1 MLFGVSLVH
10 RDQALKAHDKGYE
23 LERQAASYCKKSRFF
38 IVNMWKFFAKNTVLE
53 KQTLMETRS
62 RSDWANTVHM
72 KIKSTKPKKD
82 RSFLCC
88 HALLWNIVIV
98 NTITVCV
105 FPEVYR
111 KKLVFFFLLFLRLL
125 MLLGFGHYCRR
136 SHELWEIF
144 VLLYF
149 WPGWNKVFSKS
160 FLEEKAWGD
169 VIFLNQAVLDT

>member
-10 RDQALKAHDKGYE
+10 NDQALKAHDKGYE

-62 RSDWANTVHM
+62 RNDWANTVHM

-88 HALLWNIVIV
+88 HALIWNIVIV

-111 KKLVFFFLLFLRLL
+111 KKLVFFFLLFCVSL
-125 MLLGFGHYCRR
+125 C
-136 SHELWEIF
+136 
-144 VLLYF
+144 
-149 WPGWNKVFSKS
+149 
-160 FLEEKAWGD
+160 FL
-169 VIFLNQAVLDT
+169 VLDITAEEAMNYEKYLCYCISGQAEIKYFQNLSWKKRHGVMSFF